1 MKKRIIILTITLLV
15 TLPLIAIALRSRGY
29 LYFPADIQSVSP
41 NNQHTARLFQ
51 LHRMIDFNYRITVRD
66 SGSNQLVAEYTTP
79 DESPLDDSVRFIW
92 SPDATAVLLAGA
104 EFYFDKDL
112 EPSACVPDA
121 YLLIDLTGTP
131 ASMYTAASQNNK
143 LPALTNEVLE
153 TYGFCPDP

>member
-1 MKKRIIILTITLLV
+1 MKKRLIVLTITLLV
-15 TLPLIAIALRSRGY
+15 ILPLIALALRSRGY

-51 LHRMIDFNYRITVRD
+51 LHRMVDFNYRITVRD
-66 SGSNQLVAEYTTP
+66 SGSNQLIAEYTTP

-104 EFYFDKDL
+104 AFYLDKDL
-112 EPSACVPDA
+112 EPRACIPDA
-121 YLLIDLTGTP
+121 YLLIDLATTP
-131 ASMYTAASQNNK
+131 VSMYSAASQNSK

-153 TYGFCPDP
+153 SHGFCPEP